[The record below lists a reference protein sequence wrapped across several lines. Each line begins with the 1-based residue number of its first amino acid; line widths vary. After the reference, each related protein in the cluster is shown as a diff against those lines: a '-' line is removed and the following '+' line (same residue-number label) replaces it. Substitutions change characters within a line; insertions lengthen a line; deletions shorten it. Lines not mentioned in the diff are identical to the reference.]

1 MCHSYLI
8 NLSIIYIKN
17 KQKINLCLIF
27 QILNFF
33 SKFILNN
40 DDYTLKWLG
49 FIMSDNKA
57 IIISLNNDVSEIK
70 ELASSLDYNV
80 FKIFIQKRENP
91 DVKSYIGSGKVDEI
105 KEFIKSSENIIKL
118 AIVDGE
124 LKPSQW
130 FILENSLN
138 VDVFDRARLILK
150 IFEERAER
158 KEAKLQVKLAQLQY
172 ERPFVRELIHRAR
185 SGEHPGLMAGGEYQ
199 VDDYY
204 EMIKKQTKKIK
215 EQLKNIRD
223 ERELRR
229 RHRHK
234 GGFYLVSL
242 AGYTNAGK
250 SCLLNLLSSEKVKV
264 EGRLFST
271 LSTTT
276 RKIKNKN
283 VPILLTDTV
292 GFIQN
297 LPTYII
303 EAFHSTLEE
312 IKVADV
318 VLLVV
323 DISEEYELIRK
334 KLEVSLDE
342 LVEIGVTSPIIITLN
357 KSDLIDDEDLKDKI
371 EYLQKKGLIKN
382 RKIVFISA
390 KNRINIDLLLDFIYE
405 SLPQLIRY
413 MIKLPINSETQSFIS
428 WIYDKAHVL
437 DISYKDYI
445 SVTIES
451 SSNLHD
457 KIISK
462 CKDFNGTVFFN

>member
-1 MCHSYLI
+1 MT
-8 NLSIIYIKN
+8 
-17 KQKINLCLIF
+17 
-27 QILNFF
+27 
-33 SKFILNN
+33 NN
-40 DDYTLKWLG
+40 
-49 FIMSDNKA
+49 NA
-57 IIISLNNDVSEIK
+57 IIISLNNDIFEIN
-70 ELASSLDYNV
+70 ELATSLDYNII
-80 FKIFIQKRENP
+80 KNFIQKRDNP
-91 DVKSYIGSGKVDEI
+91 DVRSYIGSGKVEEI
-105 KEFIKSSENIIKL
+105 KEFIESYQNKIKL
-118 AIVDGE
+118 VIVDGE

-130 FILENSLN
+130 FILENNLN
-138 VDVFDRARLILK
+138 VEVYDRARLILK
-150 IFEERAER
+150 IFEERADR
-158 KEAKLQVKLAQLQY
+158 KEAKLQVKLAQLHY

-215 EQLKNIRD
+215 EQLKNIRE

-250 SCLLNLLSSEKVKV
+250 SSLLNLLSGEKVTV

-276 RKIKNKN
+276 RKIKRKN
-283 VPILLTDTV
+283 IPILLTDTV

-297 LPTYII
+297 LPAYII
-303 EAFHSTLEE
+303 DAFHSTLEE

-323 DISEEYELIRK
+323 DISEDKEIVEK

-342 LVEIGVTSPIIITLN
+342 LIEIGVTSPIIITLN
-357 KSDLIDDEDLKDKI
+357 KTDLISEQDLKDKI
-371 EYLQKKGLIKN
+371 NYLKKKGLIKN
-382 RKIVFISA
+382 RKIAFISA
-390 KNRINIDLLLDFIYE
+390 KKLLNIDLLLDFIYE
-405 SLPQLIRY
+405 SLPQLIRF
-413 MIKLPINSETQSFIS
+413 MIKLPINDDTQSFIS

-437 DISYKDYI
+437 DISYNDYI
-445 SVTIES
+445 SVSIES
-451 SSNLHD
+451 NIELHE

-462 CKDFNGTVFFN
+462 CNKFEGSIVFN